1 MNALTLLKQDHGNVE
16 ELFRQFES
24 ASPTDTD
31 ELLRIRDKLI
41 EHLSKHAAIEELVF
55 YPAVRAKLGEDNS
68 FPVLEGLEEHHIV
81 KLTLSELEKMAP
93 SDERFRPK
101 LTVLMES
108 VRHHVQ
114 EEEDDIFPAVRDAFT
129 VEELNTLGEEMETMK
144 EVAPTRGHPFL
155 PDEPPLNVLIGLP
168 VALVDRTVTAAR
180 QFVGSV
186 GHFVGG
192 NSGNGRK
199 AS

>member
-16 ELFRQFES
+16 ELFRQFENATPS
-24 ASPTDTD
+24 DTD
-31 ELLRIRDKLI
+31 ELMRIRDKLI

-55 YPAVRAKLGEDNS
+55 YPAVRAKLGDDNA
-68 FPVLEGLEEHHIV
+68 FTVLEGLEEHHIV

-93 SDERFRPK
+93 DNERFRPK
-101 LTVLMES
+101 MTVLIES

-114 EEEDDIFPAVRDAFT
+114 EEEEEIFPSVRDAFT
-129 VEELNTLGEEMETMK
+129 VEELNTLGEEMEAIK
-144 EVAPTRGHPFL
+144 HVAPTRGHPWL
-155 PDEPPLNVLIGLP
+155 PDEPPFNVIVGLP
-168 VALVDRTVTAAR
+168 VAIVDRTVTAAKHLVGN
-180 QFVGSV
+180 FVGSHV
-186 GHFVGG
+186 G

>member
-16 ELFRQFES
+16 ELFRQFEN
-24 ASPTDTD
+24 ATPTDTG
-31 ELLRIRDKLI
+31 ELMRIRDKLI
-41 EHLSKHAAIEELVF
+41 EQLSRHAAIEELVF
-55 YPAVRAKLGEDNS
+55 YPAVRAKLGDDNAFS
-68 FPVLEGLEEHHIV
+68 VLEGLEEHHIV

-93 SDERFRPK
+93 SDERFRAK

-114 EEEDDIFPAVRDAFT
+114 EEEDEIFPAARDAFS

-144 EVAPTRGHPFL
+144 DVAPTRGHPFL

-168 VALVDRTVTAAR
+168 IALVDRTVTAAKHL
-180 QFVGSV
+180 VGNV
-186 GHFVGG
+186 GHLVG
-192 NSGNGRK
+192 GNGRK